1 MIDFK
6 CVEAIC
12 RALKKH
18 YPKMQVNSYGYGNM
32 MLYDNYHQYIN
43 KNEYVKAMIF
53 KSGPYNNYNYD
64 EKCFILSDVIEFWW
78 NSNMKNIIEICD
90 IMDKVAKK
98 YGCHIIRPLDRE
110 SIKLVEGFA

>member
-64 EKCFILSDVIEFWW
+64 EKCFILLEDSKLLLSSFHFSSSSAS
-78 NSNMKNIIEICD
+78 SNISQSSKC
-90 IMDKVAKK
+90 
-98 YGCHIIRPLDRE
+98 LLS
-110 SIKLVEGFA
+110 SIAS